1 MPTKF
6 DPQAIEAGWYAR
18 WENDGLFV
26 ADAKSGKPKY
36 TICLP
41 PPNITGELHMGHA
54 LNHTLQDICARYRRM
69 AGFEVLFLPGMDHAA
84 IATQN
89 VIERQ
94 LAAEG
99 MSKEQLG
106 REGFESRVNE
116 WYTEV
121 GDTIVRQD
129 RILGV
134 SLDWSRLRFTMDER
148 YVRSVMTAF
157 VAFYEKGW
165 IYRAPR
171 IVNWCPHDRSAISDL
186 EVKWQEHQDTLYFIR
201 YLVEGGGSTPQAA
214 AGQSPSPG
222 APPVDGGGEVVIATV
237 RPETMLADT
246 GVAVN
251 PSDERYKNLVGKT
264 AILPLV
270 GRRLPIVADEAV
282 KTDFG
287 TGALKVTP
295 GHDPMDYDIG
305 QRHSLEI
312 ISAMHSDGSM
322 NVPGLPYDGLPAL
335 EARRRVVADLKAQG
349 VLVKEEPYTHE
360 VGHCDRCNAVIEPL
374 ISEQW
379 WLRMEAM
386 RDKALAASAAGKVRW
401 HPERYERTYL
411 DWLHG
416 LRDWNVGRQLWLG
429 HRVPVYHCANGH
441 VVVAVARPD
450 SCAECG
456 STTLTQ
462 DPDVLD
468 TWFSSALWPFA
479 TLGWPDETEDLEAFY
494 PNNMNSTA
502 REIINLWVSRMI
514 MTGLE
519 FMGEVPFADVAIHC
533 QVQATDGRRMSKSL
547 GTGVDP
553 RDLIEKYGTDAVRAW
568 AASVAMSS
576 QDVRFDES
584 RVEGYR
590 RFCNKLWNATRLVL
604 SSPGTVPAERPG
616 TLEVQEHL
624 EDRWVMS
631 RLSNACTAVT
641 AGIEGFEFQDSMA
654 AAYSFAWNEFCDW
667 YLEAA
672 KERLRE
678 GDAAAQDV
686 AYFCLDNLLRLLHP
700 FMPFVTEELWSRTP
714 GHREFLMRAE
724 WPHAQFLDIAA
735 EETFGQ
741 VMRIV
746 EEVRGH
752 RQAAGAPPRG
762 GTLFLEPSTDKTVA
776 SLAAR
781 LAWVELAEVREE
793 GIPLVTAEGRVSF
806 PHGAGDSRRQAELR
820 RLESDLAKTEGKLA
834 NSDFRTKAP
843 PDIVK
848 KLEDRAAELRSA
860 IDRLS

>member
-1 MPTKF
+1 MSKTETSMPTTF

-18 WENDGLFV
+18 WENDGLFI
-26 ADAKSGKPKY
+26 ADPKSGKPKY

-106 REGFESRVNE
+106 REGFESRVNQ
-116 WYTEV
+116 WYAEV

-186 EVKWQEHQDTLYFIR
+186 EVKWQEHHDTLYFLR
-201 YLVEGGGSTPQAA
+201 YPIE
-214 AGQSPSPG
+214 
-222 APPVDGGGEVVIATV
+222 GGGEVVIATV

-251 PSDERYKNLVGKT
+251 PSDDRYKNLVGKT

-270 GRRLPIVADEAV
+270 GRRLPIVADESV

-312 ISAMHSDGSM
+312 ISAMHPDGSM
-322 NVPGLPYDGLPAL
+322 NVPGSPYDGLPAL

-349 VLVKEEPYTHE
+349 VLLRQEPYTHE

-379 WLRMEAM
+379 WLRMETM

-441 VVVAVARPD
+441 IVVAVVRPAK
-450 SCAECG
+450 CAECG
-456 STTLTQ
+456 STELAQ

-479 TLGWPDETEDLEAFY
+479 TLGWPDETDDLEVFY

-624 EDRWVMS
+624 EDRWIMS

-672 KERLRE
+672 KERLRA

-686 AYFCLDNLLRLLHP
+686 AYFCLDNVLRLLHP

-714 GHREFLMRAE
+714 GHREFLMRAQ
-724 WPHAQFLDIAA
+724 WPDAQFIDIAA
-735 EETFGQ
+735 EETFDG

-746 EEVRGH
+746 EEVRAH

-762 GTLFLEPSTDKTVA
+762 GMLFLEPSTDKTVA

-781 LAWVELAEVREE
+781 LAWVELAENLE
-793 GIPLVTAEGRVSF
+793 GGTPLVAAEGRVSF

-834 NSDFRTKAP
+834 NSEFKTKAP